1 MAIPSRQLVD
11 LHFENFQSRKNFR
24 WVTKD
29 CSRARSTHWM
39 IKHSKKINQFLDLA
53 ENSVFECEFDRNYQM
68 EGMCFLYE
76 GSLALL
82 L

>member
-29 CSRARSTHWM
+29 CSIARSTHGM
-39 IKHSKKINQFLDLA
+39 NKHSKKINQFFDVD
-53 ENSVFECEFDRNYQM
+53 ENSVYECAFDRNYEM
-68 EGMCFLYE
+68 EGKSFVHE